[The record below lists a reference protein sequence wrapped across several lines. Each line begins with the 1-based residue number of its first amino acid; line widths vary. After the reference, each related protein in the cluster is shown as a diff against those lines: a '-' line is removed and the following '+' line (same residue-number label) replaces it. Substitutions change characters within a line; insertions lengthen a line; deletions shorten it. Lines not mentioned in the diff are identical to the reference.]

1 MRRRVDESFSQWE
14 SVEAGLAREK
24 AARAV
29 GRVAAAGGSRLA
41 ARAEAVHAASRA
53 VERYRRH
60 KVAMAEADA
69 VRDQEAEAQ
78 AEAGRVQAQRRQVIA
93 AAEANLWT
101 ARHEWQRDQTA
112 GGLEGWGLG
121 GERSEEE
128 RQWRRSRQEAP
139 RVLSVSL
146 CVPEVCQR
154 ASAAREHARLR
165 VG

>member
-1 MRRRVDESFSQWE
+1 VDESFSQWE

-112 GGLEGWGLG
+112 DGLEGWGLG

-128 RQWRRSRQEAP
+128 RQWRRSMQEGP

-146 CVPEVCQR
+146 CVPLRCASGRAQR
-154 ASAAREHARLR
+154 GSMRA
-165 VG
+165 